1 MDPPIRIRLWN
12 KGKYKHWNSG
22 IKGLQLRFKDLQ
34 TKWIRNWKKSSLTG
48 KNNDLTI
55 PFSRQKGRTTGA
67 KIIVF
72 SEVSGSVE
80 HCQHNLLTY
89 IEYRAVSGVFR
100 TIDPTPPLHPASVS
114 SPRTKGGGVHTRRAV
129 RGWGSIFQKTSDIGL
144 ASYSKIPLRLTVTS
158 RDVCSCNCRLSP
170 WLKSSFVS

>member
-34 TKWIRNWKKSSLTG
+34 TKWIRNWKKASLTG

-80 HCQHNLLTY
+80 HCQHNLITY

-114 SPRTKGGGVHTRRAV
+114 SQRTKGGGTHVPGGEGVGGQYFGRRQTLD
-129 RGWGSIFQKTSDIGL
+129 W
-144 ASYSKIPLRLTVTS
+144 PLTV
-158 RDVCSCNCRLSP
+158 
-170 WLKSSFVS
+170 KSLYDWQ